1 MRRLGIFAL
10 GLLFLSSRLCANPER
25 FDIFGVDENT
35 KQKIYACCSEI
46 VEQYL
51 DESQKLN
58 FLSIEPKK
66 KDMIHILKF
75 EEKMVAKVKQVD
87 DFAEVKLSVVYYPA
101 MQRAFA
107 TLDIV
112 KQNELHRI
120 PDKKRAEHETPVVS
134 GKEIKNL
141 FQIWNDYN
149 AQKMKLIKANKFDF
163 SKTSCP
169 SMHCTWGFDQDDIKN
184 ILPKLQEGVIKHKQ
198 ELFNIIKSSKNDKE
212 RGDAIFIL
220 ANDTHYQDL
229 ANFLI
234 NYTDDTSDLVRNN
247 VMRVLGA
254 IIAKHKIPHL
264 DVKKII
270 QALDYPYVTDRN
282 KAAYV
287 LLGIIKSDSTVD
299 AQVMKHA
306 GHTLVELLKLKQPNN
321 HDFAYQ
327 ILKELSHK
335 NYSEYDYK
343 SWSQWIDEQQNS
355 KH

>member
-1 MRRLGIFAL
+1 MKKLGIFAL
-10 GLLFLSSRLCANPER
+10 GLLLLSSRLYANPEK

-46 VEQYL
+46 IEHYL

-58 FLSIEPKK
+58 FSSIEPKK

-75 EEKMVAKVKQVD
+75 EEKIVAKIKQVD
-87 DFAEVKLSVVYYPA
+87 DFAEVKVSAVYYPA
-101 MQRAFA
+101 KQRSFA

-112 KQNELHRI
+112 RKNELHRI
-120 PDKKRAEHETPVVS
+120 PDKKRVEHGAPFAS
-134 GKEIKNL
+134 DKEIKNL

-149 AQKMKLIKANKFDF
+149 AQKMKLIKTNKFDF
-163 SKTSCP
+163 SQTSCP
-169 SMHCTWGFDQDDIKN
+169 TMHCTWGFDQYDIKN
-184 ILPKLQEGVIKHKQ
+184 ILPKLQAGVIKHKQ
-198 ELFNIIKSSKNDKE
+198 ELFDIIKSSKNDKD

-220 ANDTHYQDL
+220 ANDTDYQEL

-234 NYTDDTSDLVRNN
+234 NYTDDASDLVRNN

-254 IIAKHKIPHL
+254 IIAKHKIAHM

-287 LLGIIKSDSTVD
+287 LLGIIKSDSTIHT
-299 AQVMKHA
+299 QVVKQA

-321 HDFAYQ
+321 HDYAYQ

-335 NYSEYDYK
+335 NYGEYDYK
-343 SWSQWIDEQQNS
+343 RWSQWVDGQQKS
-355 KH
+355 KS